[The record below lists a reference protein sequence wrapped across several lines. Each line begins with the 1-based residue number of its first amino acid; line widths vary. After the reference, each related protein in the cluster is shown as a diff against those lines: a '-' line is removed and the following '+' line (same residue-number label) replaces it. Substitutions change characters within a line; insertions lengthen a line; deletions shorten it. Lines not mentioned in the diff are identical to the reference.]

1 MEMKKQHLACAGL
14 IALACTLG
22 TTSCS
27 QGSPKDEAANSQAT
41 EIPAGGLKIAYVEI
55 DTLMSQYE
63 FCKDYTILMNRKGEN
78 IRATLAGKERALQAK
93 AAELQKKYET
103 NQFTTKEQVEQAVE
117 IFKERYPNL
126 IFAGYRNGYFTSEN
140 EMDEEAK
147 HIVKLNPDFLIVG
160 MGILMQEKFLLKVKD
175 MRFQGVGFTCG
186 GFIHQTAK
194 NEIDY
199 YPAWADRLNLRFIY
213 RMYKEPH
220 TRKRYLQAAL
230 LFPARFIF
238 ERIFG

>member
-27 QGSPKDEAANSQAT
+27 QGSPKDETANSQAA

-103 NQFTTKEQVEQAVE
+103 NQFTTKEQVEQAQMSLA
-117 IFKERYPNL
+117 KQQQDLQALNDRLSND
-126 IFAGYRNGYFTSEN
+126 FAAEQMKYNN
-140 EMDEEAK
+140 EMRDSIQSFLKEYNKTKKFDYIISKVGDNILTANAK
-147 HIVKLNPDFLIVG
+147 YDITKEVVNGLN
-160 MGILMQEKFLLKVKD
+160 
-175 MRFQGVGFTCG
+175 
-186 GFIHQTAK
+186 
-194 NEIDY
+194 
-199 YPAWADRLNLRFIY
+199 
-213 RMYKEPH
+213 
-220 TRKRYLQAAL
+220 KRYKPNAEVKKQL
-230 LFPARFIF
+230 
-238 ERIFG
+238 EGDKD